1 MSPPHV
7 SLGSMHTQ
15 PFLNSQPTQISQV
28 HDFHNEQLPHSSTT
42 DNVPKTPKFS
52 TKQSAFPHGKKM
64 PKSTTKYKGV
74 WQSNSRPTKNVG
86 GDEDQTTKFNAADG
100 VSGSETDSEGDY
112 LPPIQSSDDDS
123 ESDEGGEGYVE
134 ENIAEVLEE
143 NYVDARWDAFRPLL
157 DVYLDDGG
165 RLSKIY
171 KNGEVYDDAELG
183 KIRCNWRIHA
193 SKLVDEHTWA
203 IKTLQQSHNS
213 DLNLVNNRMVNCE
226 WAAQKLLED
235 IRANPNIKAKGIDPS
250 LDEVWAK
257 VNRRYCARHLCKNF
271 KKDYPGIVM
280 HKLFT
285 TSGICCWC
293 WAVMWFQEIGPLER
307 WARWRFH
314 PDLYS
319 DANTNNFVESFN
331 STIGVDRCYP
341 ILTLLEGIRRIAM
354 VRHATRKSL
363 ADDSRDDG
371 VCPNIRDRVRILTK
385 DSRTCNAYPAGRGGP
400 VSMVCG
406 RLVVYHVD
414 MTKTIGLSWIC
425 LNYCPNHER
434 SIGRPSRNRK
444 REEGEQKKG
453 KRSSTISAANAM
465 TMAIMHSLAKE
476 GPQRKRSCYSKG
488 DSCY

>member
-64 PKSTTKYKGV
+64 PKSTTKCKGV

-86 GDEDQTTKFNAADG
+86 GDEVIGSLRPSRTRQPNVNAADG
-100 VSGSETDSEGDY
+100 VSEVRQTVR
-112 LPPIQSSDDDS
+112 SSDDDS

-171 KNGEVYDDAELG
+171 KNGEVYDDVELG
-183 KIRCNWRIHA
+183 KIRLKPWQLFVDKDHLKDVIRDFCIQEGFSLVVVKADNERYIEECADIRCNWRIHA
-193 SKLVDEHTWA
+193 SKLADEHTWA
-203 IKTLQQSHNS
+203 IKTLQQSHNR

-235 IRANPNIKAKGIDPS
+235 IRANPNIKAKVINGHLWERHGGIDPS

-271 KKDYPGIVM
+271 KKDYPGILM
-280 HKLFT
+280 HKLFWSVVNAYSAFT
-285 TSGICCWC
+285 FKKALQQVESVAGVG
-293 WAVMWFQEIGPLER
+293 AVMWFQEIGPLER

-363 ADDSRDDG
+363 ADDWRDDG

-385 DSRTCNAYPAGRGGP
+385 DSRTCNAYPAGRG
-400 VSMVCG
+400 
-406 RLVVYHVD
+406 
-414 MTKTIGLSWIC
+414 
-425 LNYCPNHER
+425 
-434 SIGRPSRNRK
+434 
-444 REEGEQKKG
+444 
-453 KRSSTISAANAM
+453 
-465 TMAIMHSLAKE
+465 
-476 GPQRKRSCYSKG
+476 
-488 DSCY
+488 